1 MYQHIDK
8 WSSRA
13 AGFLLFCL
21 MLLTFAD
28 VAGRN
33 VFNRP
38 VNGTSELTEMGLA
51 AIIFLMLPRVA
62 IAGQHIVID
71 IVDTIVSE
79 RVRDWLDA
87 FASLLGLVMF
97 FLISWQIWV
106 MAGKSAAYDDLTPT
120 LHIPLG
126 PVLYAMSVFAGVVG
140 FAFLIAM
147 ANSVRRVAPVIALRS
162 ETAEI
167 AEHGAI

>member
-1 MYQHIDK
+1 MYKYIDK
-8 WSSRA
+8 WASWT

-21 MLLTFAD
+21 MLLTFLD

-33 VFNRP
+33 LINRP
-38 VNGTSELTEMGLA
+38 VSGTSELTELMLA

-71 IVDTIVSE
+71 LVDTMVPKAA
-79 RVRDWLDA
+79 VAWMDA
-87 FASLLGLVMF
+87 FAAWLGVVMF
-97 FLISWQIWV
+97 GLISWQVFV
-106 MAGKSAAYDDLTPT
+106 MAGKAMGYEDKTPT

-126 PVLYAMSVFAGVVG
+126 PILYCMSGFAALVTIAFAYAMVNAMRGVTVT
-140 FAFLIAM
+140 
-147 ANSVRRVAPVIALRS
+147 VAADGP
-162 ETAEI
+162 THEI

>member
-1 MYQHIDK
+1 MYAHIAR

-21 MLLTFAD
+21 MLLTFFD

-33 VFNRP
+33 LFNRP
-38 VNGTSELTEMGLA
+38 INGTSELTEIALA

-71 IVDTIVSE
+71 LIDTFVST
-79 RVRDWLDA
+79 RVVAWLDA
-87 FASLLGLVMF
+87 FASLLGAVMF
-97 FLISWQIWV
+97 GLIGWQVFV
-106 MAGKSAAYDDLTPT
+106 MAGKAAGYEDKTPT
-120 LHIPLG
+120 LHIPIG
-126 PVLYAMSVFAGVVG
+126 PVLYAMSVFAAVVAMA
-140 FAFLIAM
+140 FAFAM
-147 ANSVRRVAPVIALRS
+147 VNSMRGVTVS
-162 ETAEI
+162 EDGDSHHDI